1 MPMPTLP
8 LNSAMPTVP
17 SALIL
22 KLGIPEIS
30 DTENIYPVDRL
41 LLTENNWPDD
51 PSKERVLSSKTF
63 RVIGALLWPVN
74 TILG

>member
-8 LNSAMPTVP
+8 LNSA
-17 SALIL
+17 IL